1 MGIQKLN
8 MKIFIKDPSD
18 FTTQTLYVEDACLVA
33 DLKEQIS
40 EKMDLGDQDFMVQY
54 GIQTLDEETFLAD
67 AGITDEGEVSVHF
80 ALDGGKKKRKKKP
93 HTTPK
98 KIPHKHKKRSK
109 SLLDY
114 FAVEGDM
121 KVKRLKQESPNA
133 AGAYMADHPDRY
145 TCGRTGS
152 MYYKLTPDGKRLPIP
167 AQNKKVEKKEEKKV
181 DAKDAKGKKGKKK

>member
-1 MGIQKLN
+1 MGVQKLN

-18 FTTQTLYVEDACLVA
+18 FTTQT
-33 DLKEQIS
+33 
-40 EKMDLGDQDFMVQY
+40 
-54 GIQTLDEETFLAD
+54 
-67 AGITDEGEVSVHF
+67 
-80 ALDGGKKKRKKKP
+80 LDGGKKKRKKKP

-98 KIPHKHKKRSK
+98 KIPHKHKKRK
-109 SLLDY
+109 LALLDY
-114 FAVEGDM
+114 FSVEGDM

-167 AQNKKVEKKEEKKV
+167 AQNKKVEKKDGAKKEEAKKP
-181 DAKDAKGKKGKKK
+181 KKKK